1 METVLDLTLQ
11 LLALYRH
18 QILRCWVLF
27 NTIIIIIT
35 EKNVDF
41 TSIAGEDVVASCVIT
56 DEVTDTCCS
65 VTVPGGNQR
74 CNTMNV

>member
-1 METVLDLTLQ
+1 M
-11 LLALYRH
+11 
-18 QILRCWVLF
+18 
-27 NTIIIIIT
+27 
-35 EKNVDF
+35 DF